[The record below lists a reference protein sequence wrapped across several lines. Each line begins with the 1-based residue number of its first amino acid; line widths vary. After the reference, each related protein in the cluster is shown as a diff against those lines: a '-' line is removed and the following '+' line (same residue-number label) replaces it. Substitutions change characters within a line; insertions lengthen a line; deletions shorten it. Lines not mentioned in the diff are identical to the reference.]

1 MEQEKSEPVTQLLLG
16 WRAGEEQ
23 CLSQLIPL
31 VERELRQIA
40 HRYMRMERPG
50 HTLQTTALVNE
61 AYLKLMNHGQADW
74 QNRAHFFG
82 IAAQLMRH
90 ILVDHARGLCRE
102 KRGGGA
108 QHLPLDEGL
117 VFSPRKS
124 AALVALDDALIELA
138 KFDARKAKVVEL
150 RYFGGMSVE
159 ETAEVLGVHPNTV
172 INDWSLAKIWLKREL
187 SRGTARNAG

>member
-1 MEQEKSEPVTQLLLG
+1 MEHRGSEPVTQLLLG
-16 WRAGEEQ
+16 WRAGDEQ

-31 VERELRQIA
+31 VDRELRQIA

-50 HTLQTTALVNE
+50 HTLQTTALINE
-61 AYLKLMNHGQADW
+61 AFLKLMNHAQLEW
-74 QNRAHFFG
+74 QNRAHFLG

-90 ILVDHARGLCRE
+90 ILVDHARGLCRG
-102 KRGGGA
+102 KRGSGA
-108 QHLPLDEGL
+108 QHLPLNEGL

-124 AALVALDDALIELA
+124 TAVVALDDALSELA

-159 ETAEVLGVHPNTV
+159 EIAEALSVHPNTV
-172 INDWSLAKIWLKREL
+172 INDWGLAKIWLKREL
-187 SRGTARNAG
+187 SRPAARNGS